1 MRLEQW
7 NEAEAVERDQC
18 IELMKAMLKLDPK
31 ERITPSEVLKHPFIT
46 QNCDSNDVSRSATQK
61 PPIVCP
67 PVHALYPQSD
77 SSSW

>member
-1 MRLEQW
+1 MEQW

-31 ERITPSEVLKHPFIT
+31 ERISPSEVLKHPFIT
-46 QNCDSNDVSRSATQK
+46 QNFDSNDASGSATQK
-61 PPIVCP
+61 PHTVCP
-67 PVHALYPQSD
+67 PVPTPHPQSD